1 MKDHDD
7 WDDDTVIAESCVIDV
22 LRCRGVCKAGGQLL
36 ALEELLCKGFDTTI
50 DGIPVR
56 LELLRAKNKFNPT
69 AVDPTHFRNI
79 LNNVLFVYGERS
91 TFAELQMHHQAI
103 LKYNDESHAHD
114 HYNHFRSSLK
124 DKYEEQLDPMLERQI
139 IFFEEVSG
147 VPVLLSLELLASHG
161 RGCAEALL
169 WKGSFGVAF

>member
-1 MKDHDD
+1 MC
-7 WDDDTVIAESCVIDV
+7 IAGK
-22 LRCRGVCKAGGQLL
+22 RLL
-36 ALEELLCKGFDTTI
+36 ALEELLCEGFETTI

-79 LNNVLFVYGERS
+79 LNNVRFVYGERS

-139 IFFEEVSG
+139 IFFEEVRG
-147 VPVLLSLELLASHG
+147 VPVLLSLLVVVFATCQKDVPLIEQLPTSRRELYAIVV
-161 RGCAEALL
+161 RGALRRR
-169 WKGSFGVAF
+169 FGGD